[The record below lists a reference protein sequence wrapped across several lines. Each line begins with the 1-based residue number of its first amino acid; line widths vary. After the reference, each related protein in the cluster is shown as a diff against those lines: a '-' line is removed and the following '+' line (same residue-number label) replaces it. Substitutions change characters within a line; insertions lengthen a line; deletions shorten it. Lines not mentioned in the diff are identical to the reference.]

1 MPRDTPLLR
10 YLQALHADLAAL
22 DGGAVADYIP
32 ALASADPATFGI
44 SIVTVNG
51 TRYSVGD
58 SDHAF
63 TIQSVSKPFV
73 YGMALT
79 DRGVDDVRHRV
90 GVEPT
95 SDAFNSIRV
104 DEESNRPFNPLVNT
118 GAIVTTGLVRGD
130 TEAAQWQRIVDGFES
145 FTGRTLEVD
154 EVVYAS
160 EAATG
165 DRNRAIAYL
174 MRNLGMLEGDP
185 EAILRLYFR
194 QCSLLV
200 TTDDLAV
207 AAATLAAGGRNPV
220 TGRRALDER
229 LNERILSIMQTCG
242 MYDAAGAWAVDVGFP
257 SKSGVSGAVVAVLPG
272 QAGVAVY
279 SPPLDGRGNSL
290 RGIEVCRRLAGD
302 FGLHPHRDRGHP
314 AGVIRGAYRGGRA
327 RSTQTRTAAEYAC
340 IEAHGDDLTVVEVQ
354 GLIRF
359 AETEFLVGFVVDDP
373 TRSRIVVL
381 DGRRALLVDD
391 HLLPMF
397 AELADLLAASGR
409 TLVLAGFDAPGI
421 PSGFDRL
428 ATSFAQVDDA
438 VEWWEDDVLANH
450 FPDSASDAARPVTEQ
465 ELLHGLAGDDLDAV
479 LGALSYGV
487 LEPGAHLAREGKPAD
502 AVFLLLSGQVS
513 VRLGTPS
520 TPGSARV
527 AAFGGGV
534 AVGELALLE
543 GGVRSAS
550 LVADTRVEFATLTV
564 EDFSRISAERPTVR
578 AVVMGNLARSL
589 ALRLRRANDRI
600 RVLDR

>member
-1 MPRDTPLLR
+1 MPTDTPLLR
-10 YLQALHADLAAL
+10 YLQELQSELASNR
-22 DGGAVADYIP
+22 DGRVADYIP
-32 ALASADPATFGI
+32 ALATADPALFGI

-58 SDHAF
+58 SDHPF

-79 DRGVDDVRHRV
+79 DRGVEDVRHRV

-95 SDAFNSIRV
+95 GDAFNSIRV

-130 TEAAQWQRIVDGFES
+130 SEADQWQRIVDGFES
-145 FTGRTLEVD
+145 FTGRVLIAD
-154 EVVYAS
+154 EAVYES
-160 EAATG
+160 ECETG

-207 AAATLAAGGRNPV
+207 AAATLASGGRNPV
-220 TGRRALDER
+220 TGRRALTEN
-229 LNERILSIMQTCG
+229 LNERILSVMQTCG

-257 SKSGVSGAVVAVLPG
+257 SKSGVSGAVIAVLPG
-272 QAGVAVY
+272 QAGIAVY
-279 SPPLDGRGNSL
+279 SPPLDVRGNSL

-314 AGVIRGAYRGGRA
+314 AGVLRGAYRGNRA
-327 RSTQTRTAAEYAC
+327 RSTQARTDTEYAC
-340 IEAHGDDLTVVEVQ
+340 IEEHGDDLSVYEVQ

-359 AETEFLVGFVVDDP
+359 AETEFLIGFIIDDP
-373 TRSRIVVL
+373 TRSRVVAI
-381 DGRRALLVDD
+381 DGRRALLVDH
-391 HLLPMF
+391 HLIPMF

-409 TLVLAGFDAPGI
+409 VLVLAGFNAPGV
-421 PSGFDRL
+421 PPEFTGVARSFDDI
-428 ATSFAQVDDA
+428 DDA
-438 VEWWEDDVLANH
+438 VEWWEDQVIATH
-450 FPDSASDAARPVTEQ
+450 FTGVGSESARPVTDQ
-465 ELLHGLAGDDLDAV
+465 ELLRGLADDDLAAV
-479 LGALSYGV
+479 LAEVTYSTLD
-487 LEPGAHLAREGKPAD
+487 PGAFLAREGKPAD
-502 AVFLLLSGQVS
+502 CVYFLLSGQVS
-513 VRLGTPS
+513 VRLGSKATLKSP
-520 TPGSARV
+520 RV
-527 AAFGGGV
+527 AAFGAGA
-534 AVGELALLE
+534 AVGELALIE

-550 LVADTRVEFATLTV
+550 LMADTRVEIATLTV
-564 EDFSRISAERPTVR
+564 EALDRIARDRPTVR
-578 AVVMGNLARSL
+578 ATIMGNLARSL

-600 RVLDR
+600 RVLDS

>member
-1 MPRDTPLLR
+1 MPTDTPLLR
-10 YLQALHADLAAL
+10 YLQALHAELAANL
-22 DGGAVADYIP
+22 EGAVADYIP
-32 ALASADPATFGI
+32 ALASADPSTFGI

-51 TRYSVGD
+51 TKYSVGD

-73 YGMALT
+73 YGMALA
-79 DRGVDDVRHRV
+79 DRGVEDVRHRV

-95 SDAFNSIRV
+95 GDAFNSIRV

-118 GAIVTTGLVRGD
+118 GAIVTTGLVHGD
-130 TEAAQWQRIVDGFES
+130 SEAAQWQRILDGFES
-145 FTGRTLEVD
+145 FTGRTLAVD

-160 EAATG
+160 EAETG

-174 MRNLGMLEGDP
+174 MRNLGMLDGDP
-185 EAILRLYFR
+185 ETILRLYFR

-207 AAATLAAGGRNPV
+207 AAATLASGGRNPV

-229 LNERILSIMQTCG
+229 LNERILSVMQTCG

-257 SKSGVSGAVVAVLPG
+257 SKSGVSGAVIAVLPG
-272 QAGVAVY
+272 QAGIAIY
-279 SPPLDGRGNSL
+279 SPPLDVRGNSL

-314 AGVIRGAYRGGRA
+314 SGVLRGAYRGNRA

-359 AETEFLVGFVVDDP
+359 AETEFLVGFIVDDP
-373 TRSRIVVL
+373 TRSRIVVI
-381 DGRRALLVDD
+381 DGRRALLVD
-391 HLLPMF
+391 HYLLPMF
-397 AELADLLAASGR
+397 AELADILAGEGR
-409 TLVLAGFDAPGI
+409 TLVLAGFDAPGV
-421 PSGFDRL
+421 PSRFNGL
-428 ATSFAQVDDA
+428 ARSFPDIDDA
-438 VEWWEDDVLANH
+438 VEWWEDDVLATW
-450 FPDSASDAARPVTEQ
+450 FTGADPGASRPVGDQ
-465 ELLHGLAGDDLDAV
+465 ELFEGLTGADLDAV
-479 LGALSYGV
+479 LGALTHTV
-487 LEPGAHLAREGKPAD
+487 LEPGALLAKEGEPAD
-502 AVFLLLSGQVS
+502 TVFFLLSGQVS
-513 VRLGTPS
+513 VRLGPES
-520 TPGSARV
+520 SPGSRRV
-527 AAFGGGV
+527 AAFRAGV

-564 EDFSRISAERPTVR
+564 ADLDRISAERPMVR
-578 AVVMGNLARSL
+578 ARIMGNLARSL